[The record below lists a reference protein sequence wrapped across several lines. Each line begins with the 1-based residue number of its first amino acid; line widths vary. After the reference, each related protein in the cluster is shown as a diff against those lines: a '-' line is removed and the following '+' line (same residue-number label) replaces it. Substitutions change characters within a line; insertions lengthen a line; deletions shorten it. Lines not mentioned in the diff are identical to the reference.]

1 MINLKSWKISAILM
15 MMIIIIFPLLMN
27 ITLAEEKTGAVELE
41 WDKGSIS
48 ANKYN
53 YGTIWTANKEKNS
66 IVALVA
72 FEYTKNEK
80 SAEYTH
86 KFGRSAEIEV
96 GIDPT
101 ALVISPNN
109 KYIYFANQGEGTV
122 SALDMEMMP
131 PTILDK
137 IKVKQS
143 PNNIMLSPDGKYLF
157 LTHKGDNEVLIFRS
171 AIFVNRD
178 ARAPDGEDMYQTK
191 IVLNQGNTIDFMA
204 FRPDSR
210 QIWLINQESNEII
223 IVDVKSLKI
232 ITKIKAPDPKHI
244 WFSRDSETAYVTMSE
259 TDSLWAINTEDLK
272 YDIVEIGGDPSCLVG
287 TPDGG
292 ELLICNSERKGI
304 SIVRTSDLTH
314 RLMDIGLSSE
324 TIVIVEGL
332 KNTGNASREMI
343 AVVFSEED
351 SKNEDNKNTD
361 ITYGGTGKQTVM
373 SLIDL
378 GTKKIV
384 KRTTYM
390 PILTPPIYDN
400 NYESYKIEY
409 RVTKQTLDGT
419 NKGLNERVAELI
431 FENRMSQDEQRS
443 SEKENIDLRAQN
455 YALIIST
462 LIFISSTIFFAYK
475 TKSKLQKG
483 EEN

>member
-1 MINLKSWKISAILM
+1 
-15 MMIIIIFPLLMN
+15 
-27 ITLAEEKTGAVELE
+27 
-41 WDKGSIS
+41 
-48 ANKYN
+48 
-53 YGTIWTANKEKNS
+53 
-66 IVALVA
+66 
-72 FEYTKNEK
+72 
-80 SAEYTH
+80 
-86 KFGRSAEIEV
+86 
-96 GIDPT
+96 
-101 ALVISPNN
+101 
-109 KYIYFANQGEGTV
+109 
-122 SALDMEMMP
+122 
-131 PTILDK
+131 
-137 IKVKQS
+137 
-143 PNNIMLSPDGKYLF
+143 
-157 LTHKGDNEVLIFRS
+157 
-171 AIFVNRD
+171 
-178 ARAPDGEDMYQTK
+178 
-191 IVLNQGNTIDFMA
+191 
-204 FRPDSR
+204 
-210 QIWLINQESNEII
+210 
-223 IVDVKSLKI
+223 
-232 ITKIKAPDPKHI
+232 
-244 WFSRDSETAYVTMSE
+244 
-259 TDSLWAINTEDLK
+259 
-272 YDIVEIGGDPSCLVG
+272 
-287 TPDGG
+287 
-292 ELLICNSERKGI
+292 
-304 SIVRTSDLTH
+304 
-314 RLMDIGLSSE
+314 
-324 TIVIVEGL
+324 
-332 KNTGNASREMI
+332 MI

-390 PILTPPIYDN
+390 PILTSPIYDN

>member
-1 MINLKSWKISAILM
+1 
-15 MMIIIIFPLLMN
+15 
-27 ITLAEEKTGAVELE
+27 
-41 WDKGSIS
+41 
-48 ANKYN
+48 
-53 YGTIWTANKEKNS
+53 
-66 IVALVA
+66 
-72 FEYTKNEK
+72 
-80 SAEYTH
+80 
-86 KFGRSAEIEV
+86 
-96 GIDPT
+96 
-101 ALVISPNN
+101 
-109 KYIYFANQGEGTV
+109 
-122 SALDMEMMP
+122 
-131 PTILDK
+131 
-137 IKVKQS
+137 
-143 PNNIMLSPDGKYLF
+143 
-157 LTHKGDNEVLIFRS
+157 
-171 AIFVNRD
+171 
-178 ARAPDGEDMYQTK
+178 
-191 IVLNQGNTIDFMA
+191 MA
-204 FRPDSR
+204 FRPVSR

-390 PILTPPIYDN
+390 PILTSPIYDN